1 MQTKSLPYIEDY
13 LELIADVAGFPYGK
27 PNPVVVTLARYD
39 IQIVHSMAAQTA
51 QGIPLTDRQALLAHK
66 LVVKYRRQLASNGL
80 DLGVHE
86 DNAVFRLPVRF
97 VDRSRDIKLKDGAI
111 YIRFPYDDALVN
123 ELKQSAKDTP
133 GGLRFDVATKMWVAT
148 VTEPRLIWLQHLIG
162 KYNFEPDDQ
171 IVELIEQVA
180 QAQQLEFKIE
190 LIAGENGLEITN
202 AESSLIDYINENLN
216 GFGLDNLV
224 CLIDNSGILGYT
236 VSSELKQYA
245 ELKFGS
251 SVQNLL
257 LNKHAHLPLSRP
269 HALEDIVEYAE
280 LSHRWPIFVFEN
292 TSGGASEKIKQDL
305 LRVFDPDEI
314 LTVRAGQRKMPDVAG
329 YRCVHLDHWS
339 SSWDLQ
345 IPLLVTM
352 TALMVGVKK
361 IQIVQRSEKVVFG
374 TEVVYNQ
381 D

>member
-13 LELIADVAGFPYGK
+13 LELIAGLAGFPYSK
-27 PNPVVVTLARYD
+27 ATPIVVTLARYD
-39 IQIVHSMAAQTA
+39 IQIVHSMALQTS
-51 QGIPLTDRQALLAHK
+51 QGTPLTDRQALLAHK

-97 VDRSRDIKLKDGAI
+97 VDRSRDIKLKDGVI
-111 YIRFPYDDALVN
+111 YIRFPYDDTLVN

-133 GGLRFDVATKMWVAT
+133 GSLRFDVVTKMWVAT
-148 VTEPRLIWLQHLIG
+148 VTEPRLMWLQHLVG

-180 QAQQLEFKIE
+180 QAQQLGFKIE
-190 LIAGENGLEITN
+190 LIAGDQGLEIVN
-202 AESSLIDYINENLN
+202 AESSLIEYINENLG
-216 GFGLDNLV
+216 GFGIDNLV
-224 CLIDNSGILGYT
+224 RLIDNSSILGYT
-236 VSSELKQYA
+236 VSSEIEQYA
-245 ELKFGS
+245 ELKYS
-251 SVQNLL
+251 ASVQNLL
-257 LNKHAHLPLSRP
+257 LNKAAHLPLSKP
-269 HALEDIVEYAE
+269 NALEDIVEYADV
-280 LSHRWPIFVFEN
+280 SCRWPVFVFEN
-292 TSGGASEKIKQDL
+292 TSSVSSDRVEQEL
-305 LRVFDPDEI
+305 LRVFKPEEI
-314 LTVRAGQRKMPDVAG
+314 LYVKPGQRKMPDVSG
-329 YRCVHLDHWS
+329 YRCVYLHHWS

>member
-27 PNPVVVTLARYD
+27 PNTITVTLARYD
-39 IQIVHSMAAQTA
+39 VQIVHSMAAQTS

-97 VDRSRDIKLKDGAI
+97 IDRSRDIKLKDNLI

-148 VTEPRLIWLQHLIG
+148 VTEPRLIWLQHLVG

-171 IVELIEQVA
+171 IVELIEQVT

-224 CLIDNSGILGYT
+224 RLIDNSSILGYT
-236 VSSELKQYA
+236 VSAELEQYA
-245 ELKFGS
+245 EFKFGS

-257 LNKHAHLPLSRP
+257 LNKAAHLPLSKP
-269 HALEDIVEYAE
+269 NALEDIVEYADV
-280 LSHRWPIFVFEN
+280 SHRWPVFVFEN
-292 TSGGASEKIKQDL
+292 TSSVVSEQVEQEL
-305 LRVFDPDEI
+305 LRVFKPEEI
-314 LTVRAGQRKMPDVAG
+314 LYVKPGQRKMPDVAG
-329 YRCVHLDHWS
+329 YRCVYLHHWS
-339 SSWDLQ
+339 SSWDLK

>member
-13 LELIADVAGFPYGK
+13 LEVIAGVVGFTYK
-27 PNPVVVTLARYD
+27 NLLPVGVTLARYD
-39 IQIVHSMAAQTA
+39 IQIVHSMAAQTS
-51 QGIPLTDRQALLAHK
+51 QGTPLTDRQALLAHK
-66 LVVKYRRQLASNGL
+66 LVVKYRRQLAINGL

-86 DNAVFRLPVRF
+86 HNAVFRLPVRF
-97 VDRSRDIKLKDGAI
+97 VDRSRDIKLKDNLI
-111 YIRFPYDDALVN
+111 YIRFPYDDTLVN

-133 GGLRFDVATKMWVAT
+133 GSLRFDVASKMWVAT
-148 VTEPRLIWLQHLIG
+148 VTEPRLMWLQHLVG

-171 IVELIEQVA
+171 IVELIAQVV
-180 QAQQLEFKIE
+180 QAQQLGYKIE
-190 LIAGENGLEITN
+190 LIASDTGLEIIN
-202 AESSLIDYINENLN
+202 AENSLIEYINEKLD
-216 GFGLDNLV
+216 GFGVDNLV
-224 CLIDNSGILGYT
+224 RLIDNSSILGYT
-236 VSSELKQYA
+236 VSAELRQYA
-245 ELKFGS
+245 ELKYS
-251 SVQNLL
+251 ASVQNLL
-257 LNKHAHLPLSRP
+257 LNKDAHLPLSRP

-292 TSGGASEKIKQDL
+292 TSGGSSEKIKQDL
-305 LRVFDPDEI
+305 LTVFKPEEI

-339 SSWDLQ
+339 SSWDLH